1 MKEIIAYCGINC
13 AECPIYIATQDND
26 EKLRK
31 ETAEKYE
38 LKLEDCYCDGCGGD
52 GKRIAAFCNKCE
64 VRTCA
69 TNKKLENC
77 AYCDDYPCELLN
89 KLHEM
94 YNANNAKSRLK
105 AIRKDLRR

>member
-13 AECPIYIATQDND
+13 TECPIYIATQNND

-38 LKLEDCYCDGCGGD
+38 LKFEDCYCDGCSTD
-52 GKRIAAFCNKCE
+52 GKRLATFCNKCE
-64 VRTCA
+64 VRIC
-69 TNKKLENC
+69 TNKKKVENC
-77 AYCDDYPCELLN
+77 AYCDDYPCQTLT

-94 YNANNAKSRLK
+94 YNADKARETLK
-105 AIRKDLRR
+105 EIRKGLNK